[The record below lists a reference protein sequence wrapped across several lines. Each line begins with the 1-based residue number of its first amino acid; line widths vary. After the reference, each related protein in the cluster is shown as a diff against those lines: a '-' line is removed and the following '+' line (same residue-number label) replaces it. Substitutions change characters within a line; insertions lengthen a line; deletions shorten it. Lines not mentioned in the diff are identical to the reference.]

1 MVICLMLFQ
10 QHYHIIY
17 TFILQ
22 VLNKTGEFTAD
33 IVEASLS
40 SISKIVNK
48 TFAFSNENIVA
59 HNDIIQSVDIMLTI
73 SKKVVNFTN
82 QDAANKTTQV
92 WLLWHFWFCF
102 SINTINVQWKRNLFS
117 KNMKKTLRLSLE
129 LWATYSTG
137 EKTDWNQKTLQG
149 RKR

>member
-22 VLNKTGEFTAD
+22 VLNKTWEFTAD

-92 WLLWHFWFCF
+92 WLLWHFLFCF
-102 SINTINVQWKRNLFS
+102 SINTMNVQ
-117 KNMKKTLRLSLE
+117 
-129 LWATYSTG
+129 
-137 EKTDWNQKTLQG
+137 
-149 RKR
+149 

>member
-48 TFAFSNENIVA
+48 TFAFSNENNVA

-82 QDAANKTTQV
+82 QDTANKTTQV
-92 WLLWHFWFCF
+92 WLLWHF
-102 SINTINVQWKRNLFS
+102 
-117 KNMKKTLRLSLE
+117 
-129 LWATYSTG
+129 
-137 EKTDWNQKTLQG
+137 
-149 RKR
+149 

>member
-1 MVICLMLFQ
+1 MN
-10 QHYHIIY
+10 IY
-17 TFILQ
+17 ISTFILQ

-40 SISKIVNK
+40 SITKIVNK

-102 SINTINVQWKRNLFS
+102 SINTMNVQWKRNFFS

-129 LWATYSTG
+129 LWATYSTV
-137 EKTDWNQKTLQG
+137 EKTDWNQKTLKG